1 MQHKPPVY
9 KLGLSRLLKVVR
21 RTRAL
26 RAREKWSREELRN
39 FQQRELQKL
48 RRFAYRNSPFYQR
61 FHKGLEDRPLGD
73 LPILTKQTLMAS
85 WDDVVTDRSLRVK
98 EVLRFLENVRGL
110 EAYLGR
116 FYAFATGGTTGLRG
130 VSVYS
135 EDEFLNFFALT
146 ARASGWMNM
155 RFKLTERPRMA
166 TVQSHQPWH
175 VAGGAGFI
183 KMPFIKMLAL
193 DSAEPLPDLTRKLEA
208 FQPHVLGGYA
218 TNVQLL
224 ALEQLAGR
232 LKISPTKVLST
243 AETLKKEARTAIERA
258 WGSQPFEAYG
268 ATETAEAASE
278 CVEHRGLH
286 IYEDALILEV
296 VDNDNRPVAPGT
308 FGDKV
313 LVTVFWNH
321 TLPLIRYELSDHVK
335 LATDPCPCGRPF
347 QLIAE
352 VEGREEQVI
361 YLAGKAD
368 DRVRI
373 EPDIFF
379 EAMVLL
385 PIDGW
390 QVVQESDDAIAFL
403 ILGPHAEFDESAF
416 LKRMG
421 EELTR
426 RGAKAPK
433 LRVEYVTELRRT
445 KIGKQVTIQA
455 LPRKKI

>member
-1 MQHKPPVY
+1 MQSKSPVY
-9 KLGLSRLLKVVR
+9 KLGLSRLLKVIR

-26 RAREKWSREELRN
+26 RAREKWSREELRAH
-39 FQQRELQKL
+39 QQRELDRL
-48 RRFAYRNSPFYQR
+48 RQFAYRNSPFYQR
-61 FHKGLEDRPLGD
+61 FHKGLEDKPLGD
-73 LPILTKQTLMAS
+73 LPVLTKQTLMDS
-85 WDDVVTDRSLRVK
+85 WDDVVTDRSLQLK
-98 EVLRFLENVRGL
+98 EVLGFLENVRGL

-116 FYAFATGGTTGLRG
+116 FYAFATGGTTGLKG
-130 VSVYS
+130 VTVYS

-146 ARASGWMNM
+146 ARASGWTEMK
-155 RFKLTERPRMA
+155 FKLTDRPRMA

-175 VAGGAGFI
+175 VAGAAGFI
-183 KMPFIKMLAL
+183 KLPFIKVLAL
-193 DSAEPLPDLTRKLEA
+193 DSAEPLPDLARKLDA

-232 LKISPTKVLST
+232 LKISPKTVLST
-243 AETLKKEARTAIERA
+243 AETLKKEARAAIDQA
-258 WGSQPFEAYG
+258 WGAQPFEAYG

-278 CVEHRGLH
+278 CAEHRGMH
-286 IYEDALILEV
+286 VYEDVLILEV
-296 VDNDNRPVAPGT
+296 VDNDNHPVPPGS

-313 LVTVFWNH
+313 LVTVLWNH

-335 LATDPCPCGRPF
+335 LATKPCPCGRPF

-361 YLAGKAD
+361 YLAGKAGD
-368 DRVRI
+368 EVRI

-390 QVVQESDDAIAFL
+390 QVVQESDHAIAFL
-403 ILGPHAEFDESAF
+403 ILGPHPQFDESAF
-416 LKRMG
+416 LKRMA
-421 EELTR
+421 EELTK
-426 RGAKAPK
+426 RGASAPK
-433 LRVEYVTELRRT
+433 LRVEYITELRRT

-455 LPRKKI
+455 RHKKA